1 MRATLIA
8 TVLTAAALMG
18 AGGASAQDRVQ
29 PSLNH
34 GSTGRAAPF
43 FYHQV
48 RADCETLTHTFG
60 RNAAWG
66 RWSLPLSAVSAGT
79 VVVEGETAV
88 VAFDCRDGSACIAEG
103 RWRETNAYVE
113 RHGIPFETMAL
124 AEHFLADA
132 QAFRAACA
140 AA

>member
-1 MRATLIA
+1 MRDVLIA

-18 AGGASAQDRVQ
+18 GGAASAQDRVQ

-48 RADCETLTHTFG
+48 SANCETLTHTFG

-66 RWSLPLSAVSAGT
+66 RWTLPLSAGSAGT
-79 VVVEGETAV
+79 VVVEGENAL
-88 VAFDCRDGSACIAEG
+88 VAFDCRDGSTCIGEG

-113 RHGIPFETMAL
+113 RHGIPFETVAL
-124 AEHFLADA
+124 TERFLADA

-140 AA
+140 TA